1 MVTITIS
8 GTPGSGKSTVAKL
21 LEKNLGVKYVY
32 SGMIFREQAKKHHM
46 SLEEFGKF
54 CEQNPG
60 VDKELD
66 DQQLR
71 ILQKGDVI
79 LEGRLAGWLAY
90 RNNIS
95 ALKVM
100 LDADIDTRAGR
111 IVKREQGSIK
121 QRKQE
126 ILQREKSEALRYKNY
141 YDIDLKDNA
150 IYDIVIDAADKT
162 AEEIADI
169 IVKKIKG

>member
-8 GTPGSGKSTVAKL
+8 GKPGSGKSTVAKL
-21 LEKNLGVKYVY
+21 LEKNLGVNYVY

-46 SLEEFGKF
+46 SLEDFGKF
-54 CEQNPG
+54 CEKNPG

-100 LDADIDTRAGR
+100 LDADIDIRAGR

-126 ILQREKSEALRYKNY
+126 ILQREKSEASRYKNY
-141 YDIDLKDNA
+141 YDIDLKDNS
-150 IYDIVIDAADKT
+150 IYDIVIDAADKS